1 MDNSK
6 KEIVFINQNSGY
18 LMVDI
23 INAHDNLLSRKILM
37 TGSLVNK
44 NGKQGKFLVKQI
56 KKYNR
61 SSTLK
66 RLYSWVLAFVQI
78 LWQVKLHHRRSYL
91 FIVSNPPFAPLLS
104 LFCSNNFSL
113 LIYDI
118 YPDVLVEYGIFGK
131 KSLVIKIWEKLNTRL
146 YKKADKVYTIS
157 EGMKR
162 RIGKYIPDGKIDVVP
177 LWANEGQLKPILK
190 ENNKFIKANGLEDKF
205 IVLYSGNLGRTH
217 DLETLIYAA
226 EKIKRD
232 DILFLIIG
240 GGDKK
245 SKLQEMIRDNE
256 ISNVIMKPWQP
267 IEMLPYTLN
276 SADLG
281 VVTLGSGASGLSLP
295 SKTFNY
301 ISVGVPLLCIAE
313 KTSELAKLVQNYEV
327 GGTFRPDEIDEI
339 IEFIL
344 AYADNKEQY
353 NTVRDNVYKA
363 SRDFSKEN
371 AKKFVHYL

>member
-1 MDNSK
+1 
-6 KEIVFINQNSGY
+6 
-18 LMVDI
+18 
-23 INAHDNLLSRKILM
+23 
-37 TGSLVNK
+37 
-44 NGKQGKFLVKQI
+44 
-56 KKYNR
+56 
-61 SSTLK
+61 
-66 RLYSWVLAFVQI
+66 
-78 LWQVKLHHRRSYL
+78 
-91 FIVSNPPFAPLLS
+91 
-104 LFCSNNFSL
+104 

-131 KSLVIKIWEKLNTRL
+131 KSLVIKIWGKLNTRL